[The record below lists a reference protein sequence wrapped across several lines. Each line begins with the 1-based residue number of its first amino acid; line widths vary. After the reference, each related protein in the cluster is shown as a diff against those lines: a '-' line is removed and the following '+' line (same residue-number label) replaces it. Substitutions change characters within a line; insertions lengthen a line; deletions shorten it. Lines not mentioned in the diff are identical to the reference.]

1 MCSAA
6 ITVSVAAGVHTFI
19 LSLYVF
25 FMSTYSFRSIK
36 RWFYIHDW
44 VSRLPSGSIWFRSLE
59 VEVNSTEDTTDTI
72 GRSSTRPPV
81 WKLWHLRDIAPLCV
95 SIFSQSLQERWRRGP
110 CHTQRCCEW
119 KPTARQR
126 WTRTADPDSTT
137 AVGWAPANG
146 PCSPVTLYHPWV
158 CSALRRTTW
167 VKVKKNVP
175 VCSRTC
181 KLNNPSFPCNKLFT
195 H

>member
-6 ITVSVAAGVHTFI
+6 ITVSAAAGVYVFI
-19 LSLYVF
+19 LSLYEF
-25 FMSTYSFRSIK
+25 FMSTYSFRWIK

-44 VSRLPSGSIWFRSLE
+44 VLWLPSGSIRFRSSE
-59 VEVNSTEDTTDTI
+59 VEVNSSEDATYTL
-72 GRSSTRPPV
+72 GRSSRPPLWQPY
-81 WKLWHLRDIAPLCV
+81 WKPWHLREIAPLCV

-126 WTRTADPDSTT
+126 WTRSADPDSTT
-137 AVGWAPANG
+137 AVGWAPASG

-158 CSALRRTTW
+158 CSALRRTT
-167 VKVKKNVP
+167 
-175 VCSRTC
+175 
-181 KLNNPSFPCNKLFT
+181 
-195 H
+195 

>member
-6 ITVSVAAGVHTFI
+6 ITVSAAAGVHTFI
-19 LSLYVF
+19 LSVF
-25 FMSTYSFRSIK
+25 FMPTYSFRWIK

-44 VSRLPSGSIWFRSLE
+44 ALWLPSGSIWFRSLE
-59 VEVNSTEDTTDTI
+59 VEVNSTDTI
-72 GRSSTRPPV
+72 GRSSMRPPV
-81 WKLWHLRDIAPLCV
+81 WQSYWEPWHLREIAPLCV
-95 SIFSQSLQERWRRGP
+95 SIFSQSLLERWRRGP
-110 CHTQRCCEW
+110 CHTRRCCEW

-126 WTRTADPDSTT
+126 WTRSADPDSTA
-137 AVGWAPANG
+137 AVGWAPASG

-167 VKVKKNVP
+167 VKVKKIP
-175 VCSRTC
+175 VCSRTY
-181 KLNNPSFPCNKLFT
+181 KLNNPSFPCNKPFT